1 MWVDEITSWAIK
13 RQKSFFF
20 SFFVIKKKKKRYRER
35 NELDKK
41 KGICKIRH
49 DRGTTFGRNNP
60 ERRERRIKAD
70 MILITQKLIINDT
83 SPYFRHFSFLFFC
96 QLKRNKK
103 ECQII
108 WRFFFC

>member
-20 SFFVIKKKKKRYRER
+20 FFF
-35 NELDKK
+35 L
-41 KGICKIRH
+41 RH

-83 SPYFRHFSFLFFC
+83 SPYFRHFSFLFLSA
-96 QLKRNKK
+96 QKKQKRMSNYMA
-103 ECQII
+103 IFLLLI
-108 WRFFFC
+108 SSVVRN